1 MNQDRL
7 TDEQKARIELGD
19 HVEAFLK
26 TTVGKYLAKRAED
39 ERGDLLEQLA
49 DTDPYDSKAIA
60 LLQRR
65 IQVLDSWQQWFGEA
79 LADADDVERQFLS
92 SNVHDVTGGT

>member
-7 TDEQKARIELGD
+7 TDEQKTRIELGD

-26 TTVGKYLAKRAED
+26 TTVGQYLAKRAED

-65 IQVLDSWQQWFGEA
+65 IQVLDSWQQWFAEA
-79 LADADDVERQFLS
+79 LADADDVERQFLA
-92 SNVHDVTGGT
+92 SNANDVTGGT